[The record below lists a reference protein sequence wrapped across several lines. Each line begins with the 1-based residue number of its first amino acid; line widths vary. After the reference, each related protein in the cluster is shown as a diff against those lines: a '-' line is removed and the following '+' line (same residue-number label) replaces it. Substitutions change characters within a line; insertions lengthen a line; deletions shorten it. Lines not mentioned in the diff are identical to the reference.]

1 MPHAI
6 AVTLVWITL
15 ATGFGVLA
23 AVPLTRTV
31 LATGPA
37 SPMPLRLPG

>member
-23 AVPLTRTV
+23 AVPPTRPV
-31 LATGPA
+31 LAARPA
-37 SPMPLRLPG
+37 SPMPPRLSG